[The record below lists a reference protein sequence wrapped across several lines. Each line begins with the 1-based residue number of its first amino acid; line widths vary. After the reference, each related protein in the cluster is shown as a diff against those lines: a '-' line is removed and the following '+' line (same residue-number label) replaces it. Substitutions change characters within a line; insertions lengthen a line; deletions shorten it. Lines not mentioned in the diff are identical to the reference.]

1 MRLLTTVDNEAEAK
15 TLSDALYADG
25 VATTVKET
33 REGHHAI
40 WVQDEDRMEEAR
52 KFLND
57 FDAGSDRFEAMAK
70 QARTK
75 RRQEAKADE
84 QLRTR
89 TEKTRK
95 QIEAHQ
101 NMRVGPVT
109 AVLIAISVI
118 VFVFTDFGLSSDARS
133 HFLIIKVQQVGS
145 QLMGATIPYTIT
157 HEPWRLITPIFLH
170 GGGAGGQAMMMGF
183 VHIGFN
189 MWMLY
194 ILGTALERALAWWY
208 LLALVLISAALS
220 NLLQLYIAGPFFGG
234 MSGVVYAL
242 FGYIWIRGKYDPGFP
257 YRVPQQVVTFLLF
270 WLVLGFTGFM
280 HMANGAHS
288 GGLIVG
294 ATWGLIASGYLRRKL
309 RR

>member
-1 MRLLTTVDNEAEAK
+1 MRLLTTVENEAEAE
-15 TLSDALYADG
+15 TLGDALYADG
-25 VATTVKET
+25 VATTIKET
-33 REGHHAI
+33 RDGKHAV
-40 WVQDEDRMEEAR
+40 WVQDEDRMDEAR
-52 KFLND
+52 AFLNG
-57 FDAGSDRFEAMAK
+57 FDPGAERFEKMAK
-70 QARTK
+70 QARAK
-75 RRQEAKADE
+75 RREEAKADE
-84 QLRTR
+84 RLRVR
-89 TEKTRK
+89 TEKIRK
-95 QIEAHQ
+95 KIAAHQ

-109 AVLIAISVI
+109 AVLIAISVV
-118 VFVFTDFGLSSDARS
+118 VFVFTDFGVNADSRS
-133 HFLIIKVQQVGS
+133 YFLITSVHQVGN
-145 QLMGATIPYTIT
+145 QLARATIPFTLT

-170 GGGAGGQAMMMGF
+170 GGGAGSQAVAMGF

-194 ILGTALERALAWWY
+194 ILGTALERALSWWY
-208 LLALVLISAALS
+208 LLSLVLVSAAFS

-257 YRVPQQVVTFLLF
+257 YRMPQQVVTFLLF

-280 HMANGAHS
+280 NMANGAHA

-294 ATWGLIASGYLRRKL
+294 AVWGLFASGYLGRKL